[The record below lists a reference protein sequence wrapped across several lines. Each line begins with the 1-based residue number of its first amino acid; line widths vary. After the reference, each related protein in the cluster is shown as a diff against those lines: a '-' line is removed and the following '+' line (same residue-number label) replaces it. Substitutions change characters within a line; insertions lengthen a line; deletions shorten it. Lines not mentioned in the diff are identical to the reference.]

1 MYIDPNLITNS
12 IVEAYDTF
20 AALGFEKDVV
30 VQVYDLDTLQIS
42 TDYTIKALWLNKD
55 TVKVNDTNFLFMTE
69 SHPSMYIKLPNMPDD
84 QSSPS
89 GKLEPNNKQ
98 RLFKMEDPDRQF
110 SIDSINKI
118 FNFVVLR
125 LKQ

>member
-30 VQVYDLDTLQIS
+30 IQIQNLDTVQVS
-42 TDYTIKALWLNKD
+42 SDYTIRALQLSKD

-69 SHPSMYIKLPNMPDD
+69 SRPSTYIKLPNMPDD
-84 QSSPS
+84 QSSPN
-89 GKLEPNNKQ
+89 GKIIPNHRQ
-98 RLFKMEDPDRQF
+98 RMFKLEDPDRQF
-110 SIDSINKI
+110 SIDSINMI